1 MFDRTKIV
9 TRLFVGFSALLLG
22 ALVMGFVGARG
33 ISQLSSISTS
43 IFERPFASSRA
54 ILEIRADVLEAQRI
68 ADGLVQRANEAELA
82 ELPGISARIDANLE
96 ILRERFPGDPAQVAA
111 LERGVA
117 SWRTVRDESVMLSQK
132 GLRGDAATLTAR
144 GARLQRAVLQQA
156 GEMAAFNANRA
167 TELEQQATSEKA
179 LATGIIGFMLAL
191 IITGGVV
198 LAFLVTRSISQS
210 LQLAFA
216 TVQDLI
222 ADSVEKARV
231 AEAVGAGD
239 LDQEIAVSAPL
250 EIDTTMLPN
259 DELGHLMQS
268 MRRLSEVQCAFDE
281 AFRKMTFSL
290 RTARD
295 AERARDWLKSGS
307 NILSGLM
314 REEQTNAV
322 MAESVLTFLVEYLSA
337 GVGLLY
343 LFDERTVQLSLAASY
358 ATTQR
363 RKIGEFFHLGQGLV
377 GEAARRQKML
387 TLTDVPPDYLDIQ
400 SALGEATPKV
410 VVAVP
415 LLHGN
420 RLVGVIEIGTFHEF
434 SDIEQKFLEAARDAI
449 AIGLDVNMARLQTAE
464 LLEVTQQQTEEL
476 RVQQEELQQSN
487 EELEERAQMLEQQ
500 REAIRAKNKEIEA
513 TSETLRQKAAELE
526 RVSTYKSEFL
536 ANMSHELRTPL
547 NSLMILSSL
556 LKQNKEGNL
565 TPKQVEFAATIN
577 SAGSDLL
584 ELIND
589 ILDLSKVEAGQMQF
603 TFSAMPVRDV
613 CDGMRALFDPIAQ
626 QRGLE
631 FGIVA
636 DPDAPPLLFGDEQ
649 RVHQIVKNLLS
660 NAMKFTEKGSVTLR
674 VFKPAEHEN
683 PLPVPAVA
691 FAVVDTGIGIPA
703 DKQQLVFE
711 AFQQADG
718 SISRKFGGTGLGLSI
733 SMQLAHRMHGEL
745 RMRSEEGKGSV
756 FTLYMPLSATAAH
769 AAPQA
774 AAPALAAPRPAA
786 ASVPAPEIVAAA
798 AAPAP
803 APAFAQAA
811 PTPGR
816 PEGGDLLYPA
826 PIPDERDTVAAGDKC
841 ILIVEDDLSF
851 ARILQGLIKE
861 RGFATVVAAD
871 GESGIALANRFQ
883 PSAII
888 LDVML
893 PHIDGW
899 GVMRALKDNP
909 RTRHIPVH
917 FITCMEDRQKAMAM
931 GAIGFATK
939 PVSIEQL
946 NAVLQSIEGSLAKSM
961 RKLLIVEDNVAEAN
975 SMVALLEESGVEI
988 KVAATGKEAI
998 ALLGAEPFDCLV
1010 LDLGLSDMSGFE
1022 LLEYIQNMDGARRI
1036 PVIIHS
1042 GRDLSHDDERK
1053 LRRYAESIII
1063 KGAKSPERLLNEVT
1077 LFLHLVESNLHP
1089 NKQRMIRTA
1098 IDKEAQLEGRKVL
1111 LVDDDM
1117 RNIFSLSSVLAEKNM
1132 VVIEAENGKEA
1143 LSRLEEHDDIG
1154 IVLMDIMMPEMDG
1167 YAAMREIRKNPRY
1180 VNIPIIAMTA
1190 KALKGDHE
1198 KCMAAGASDYISKPL
1213 DVDKLLSLIRVWIF
1227 QHG

>member
-1 MFDRTKIV
+1 MFDKTRIV
-9 TRLFVGFSALLLG
+9 TRLFFGFAAVLIG

-33 ISQLSSISTS
+33 VNQLSSVSTE
-43 IFERPFASSRA
+43 IFERPFAVSRA
-54 ILEIRADVLEAQRI
+54 TLEIRADVLDTQRI
-68 ADGLVQRANEAELA
+68 VDRLVSKGVAPGEDELRTLSGRIEANAAIIRERFSGEAADLA
-82 ELPGISARIDANLE
+82 ELDKRL
-96 ILRERFPGDPAQVAA
+96 AA
-111 LERGVA
+111 WGTVRNETLTLASRGQRAEAAGVNAVRGVPLA
-117 SWRTVRDESVMLSQK
+117 
-132 GLRGDAATLTAR
+132 DALI
-144 GARLQRAVLQQA
+144 QQA
-156 GEMAAFNANRA
+156 AYIAGFSVNRA
-167 TELEQQATSEKA
+167 IELEQQADEHKTT
-179 LATGIIGFMLAL
+179 ATGLIAFLLAL
-191 IITGGVV
+191 IITGGVT
-198 LAFLVTRSISQS
+198 LALLVTRSVTQS

-222 ADSVEKARV
+222 VDSREKARV

-239 LDQEIAVSAPL
+239 LSQEIAVSKPL
-250 EIDTTMLPN
+250 EIDGSRVPE
-259 DELGHLMQS
+259 DELGFLMHAI
-268 MRRLSEVQCAFDE
+268 RRLSEVQCAFDE
-281 AFRKMTFSL
+281 AFRKMTASL
-290 RTARD
+290 REAR
-295 AERARDWLKSGS
+295 ASERERDWLKSGS
-307 NILSGLM
+307 NILGSLM
-314 REEQTNAV
+314 REEQTTAI
-322 MAESVLTFLVEYLSA
+322 MTESVLTFLVEYLEA

-343 LFDERTVQLSLAASY
+343 LFDERTVQLRLTASY
-358 ATTQR
+358 GTNR
-363 RKIGEFFHLGQGLV
+363 RREGGEFFKLGEGLG
-377 GEAARRQKML
+377 GEAARRQK
-387 TLTDVPPDYLDIQ
+387 TLYLRQVPPDYLTVGSGLG
-400 SALGEATPKV
+400 SAAPTLIA
-410 VVAVP
+410 AIP

-420 RLVGVIEIGTFHEF
+420 RLVGVIEIGTFEDF
-434 SDIEQKFLEAARDAI
+434 SDIQMKFIESAREAI
-449 AIGLDVNMARLQTAE
+449 AVGLDVNLARLQTAE

-500 REAIRAKNKEIEA
+500 REAIRVKNKEIEA
-513 TSETLRQKAAELE
+513 TSEAMRQKADELE

-556 LKQNKEGNL
+556 LKQNKDGNL
-565 TPKQVEFAATIN
+565 TEKQVEFAATIN

-603 TFSAMPVRDV
+603 NFGALPVRDV
-613 CDGMRALFDPIAQ
+613 CESLRSLFDPIAE
-626 QRGLE
+626 QRGLD
-631 FGIVA
+631 FGIVIA
-636 DPDAPPLLFGDEQ
+636 ADAPPLLYGDEQ
-649 RVHQIVKNLLS
+649 RVHQILKNLLS
-660 NAMKFTEKGSVTLR
+660 NAMKFTERGSVTLQ
-674 VFKPAEHEN
+674 VATPPADEN

-691 FAVVDTGIGIPA
+691 FSAIDTGIGIPA

-733 SMQLAHRMHGEL
+733 SMQLAHKMHGEL
-745 RMRSEEGKGSV
+745 RMKSEEGKGST
-756 FTLYMPLSATAAH
+756 FTLYMPLSASAAH
-769 AAPQA
+769 A
-774 AAPALAAPRPAA
+774 
-786 ASVPAPEIVAAA
+786 V

-803 APAFAQAA
+803 APVRAPAPAA
-811 PTPGR
+811 PRVPAVAVPAAETA
-816 PEGGDLLYPA
+816 GGEALPCPQPL
-826 PIPDERDTVAAGDKC
+826 PDDRDTVAPGDKS
-841 ILIVEDDLSF
+841 ILIIEDDLAF
-851 ARILQGLIKE
+851 AKILQSMTAE
-861 RGFATVVAAD
+861 RGFATLVAAD
-871 GESGIALANRFQ
+871 GESGIAMASRFQ
-883 PSAII
+883 PSAIV

-899 GVMRALKDNP
+899 GVMRSLKDNP

-946 NAVLQSIEGSLAKSM
+946 NAVLQSIEGSLAKSV
-961 RKLLIVEDNVAEAN
+961 RKLLIVEDDSAQAG
-975 SMVALLEESGVEI
+975 SMVALLDEGGVDI

-998 ALLGAEPFDCLV
+998 ALLSAEPFDCLV
-1010 LDLGLSDMSGFE
+1010 LDLGLSDMSGFD

-1042 GRDLSHDDERK
+1042 GRDLSHDDERR

-1077 LFLHLVESNLHP
+1077 LFLHLVESNLNP

-1117 RNIFSLSSVLAEKNM
+1117 RNVFSLSSVLAEKNM

-1143 LSRLEEHDDIG
+1143 LARLEEHDDIG
-1154 IVLMDIMMPEMDG
+1154 IVLMDVMMPEMDG
-1167 YAAMREIRKNPRY
+1167 YTAMREIRKNPRY

-1198 KCMAAGASDYISKPL
+1198 KCMAAGASDYIAKPL
-1213 DVDKLLSLIRVWIF
+1213 EVEKLLSLIRVWIF